1 MVREG
6 VNTGIHNHSKPSV
19 SIQREVI
26 LYGTFLLGV
35 WDISINKVNVVIYV
49 SVSVNSLW
57 ESKLKFVVR
66 ILVSL
71 KPQLC

>member
-1 MVREG
+1 LVREG

-49 SVSVNSLW
+49 SVSVNSL
-57 ESKLKFVVR
+57 
-66 ILVSL
+66 
-71 KPQLC
+71 